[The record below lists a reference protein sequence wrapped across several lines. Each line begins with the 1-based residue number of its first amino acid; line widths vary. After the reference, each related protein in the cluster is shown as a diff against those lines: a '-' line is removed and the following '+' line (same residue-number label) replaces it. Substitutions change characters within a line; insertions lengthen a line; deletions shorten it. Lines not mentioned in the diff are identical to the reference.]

1 MHTQQLICFVCV
13 ADKLNFTK
21 AAEELFLSTPTVTH
35 HIQTL
40 ENELK
45 TTLFIR
51 NSKMVQLTETGKEFY
66 NDAAEIL
73 AKMELAEKKIQKIAN
88 PNTFYLH
95 IGCTSN
101 AELTT
106 LQNPLTQLRQKHPN
120 VYPQLHV
127 KDYITL
133 KNSFEGGQIDVLFT
147 TKNISDK
154 INNCSFFQLST
165 LSNCAV
171 LQAAS
176 PLSQKTELFFQDLE
190 DERLITLHPK
200 LIPFEYSDELR
211 NMLFEHR
218 ISHLDIHCEN
228 DQAGILMAECG
239 FGIAVF
245 PEFCIPKLPDSM
257 IKIPFEKNSFSIKY
271 GITYHKKIKNQCV
284 KDFLE
289 ILKSTQQKPA
299 KE

>member
-1 MHTQQLICFVCV
+1 MHTQQLLCFVCV

-66 NDAAEIL
+66 NDATEIL

-88 PNTFYLH
+88 PNTFYLQ
-95 IGCTSN
+95 IGCTSD
-101 AELTT
+101 AELST
-106 LQNPLTQLRQKHPN
+106 LKQPLTLLRKKHPN
-120 VYPQLHV
+120 IYPQLHV
-127 KDYITL
+127 KDYVTL
-133 KNSFEGGQIDVLFT
+133 KNAFENGQIDAMLT
-147 TKNISDK
+147 TKNMSDK
-154 INNCSFFQLST
+154 IGKCSFFQLST
-165 LSNCAV
+165 LYNYAI
-171 LQAAS
+171 LQRSS
-176 PLSQKTELFFQDLE
+176 PLSQKSELIFQDLE
-190 DERLITLHPK
+190 NQRLITLHPK
-200 LIPFEYSDELR
+200 LVPFEYSNEMR

-218 ISHLDIHCEN
+218 IHHLDIHCEN
-228 DQAGILMAECG
+228 NQAGILMAECG

-245 PEFCIPKLPDSM
+245 PEFCIPELPESM

-271 GITYHKKIKNQCV
+271 GITYHKKVKNQCI
-284 KDFLE
+284 KDFLD
-289 ILKSTQQKPA
+289 ILKTI
-299 KE
+299 

>member
-1 MHTQQLICFVCV
+1 MHTQQLLCFVCV

-66 NDAAEIL
+66 NDATEIL

-88 PNTFYLH
+88 PNTFYLQ
-95 IGCTSN
+95 IGCTSD
-101 AELTT
+101 AELST
-106 LQNPLTQLRQKHPN
+106 LKQPLTLLRKKHPN
-120 VYPQLHV
+120 IYPQLHV
-127 KDYITL
+127 KDYVTL
-133 KNSFEGGQIDVLFT
+133 KNAFENGQIDAMLT
-147 TKNISDK
+147 TKNMSDK
-154 INNCSFFQLST
+154 IGKCSFFQLST
-165 LSNCAV
+165 LYNYAI
-171 LQAAS
+171 LQRSS
-176 PLSQKTELFFQDLE
+176 PLSQKSELIFQDLE
-190 DERLITLHPK
+190 NQRLITLHPK
-200 LIPFEYSDELR
+200 LVPFEYSNEMR

-218 ISHLDIHCEN
+218 IHHLDIHCEN

-245 PEFCIPKLPDSM
+245 PEFCIPELPESM

-271 GITYHKKIKNQCV
+271 GITYHKKVKNQCI
-284 KDFLE
+284 KDFLD
-289 ILKSTQQKPA
+289 ILKTI
-299 KE
+299 

>member
-1 MHTQQLICFVCV
+1 MHTQQLLCFVCV

-66 NDAAEIL
+66 NDATEIL

-88 PNTFYLH
+88 PNTFYLQ
-95 IGCTSN
+95 IGCTSD
-101 AELTT
+101 AELST
-106 LQNPLTQLRQKHPN
+106 LKQPLTLLRKKHPN
-120 VYPQLHV
+120 IYPQLHV
-127 KDYITL
+127 KDYVTL
-133 KNSFEGGQIDVLFT
+133 KNAFENGQIDAMLT
-147 TKNISDK
+147 TKNMSDK
-154 INNCSFFQLST
+154 IGKCSFFQLST
-165 LSNCAV
+165 LYNYAI
-171 LQAAS
+171 LQRSS
-176 PLSQKTELFFQDLE
+176 PLSQKSELIFQDLE
-190 DERLITLHPK
+190 NQRLITLHPK
-200 LIPFEYSDELR
+200 LVPFEYSNEMR

-218 ISHLDIHCEN
+218 IRHLDIHCEN

-245 PEFCIPKLPDSM
+245 PEFCIPELPESM

-271 GITYHKKIKNQCV
+271 GITYHKKVKNQCI
-284 KDFLE
+284 KDFLD
-289 ILKSTQQKPA
+289 ILKTI
-299 KE
+299 

>member
-1 MHTQQLICFVCV
+1 MHTQQLLCFVCV

-66 NDAAEIL
+66 NDATEIL

-88 PNTFYLH
+88 PNTFYLQ
-95 IGCTSN
+95 IGCTSD
-101 AELTT
+101 AELST
-106 LQNPLTQLRQKHPN
+106 LKQPLTLLRKKHPN
-120 VYPQLHV
+120 IYPQLHV
-127 KDYITL
+127 KDYVTL
-133 KNSFEGGQIDVLFT
+133 KNAFENGQIDAMLT
-147 TKNISDK
+147 TKNMSDK
-154 INNCSFFQLST
+154 IGKCSFFQLSI
-165 LSNCAV
+165 LYNYAI
-171 LQAAS
+171 LQRSS
-176 PLSQKTELFFQDLE
+176 PLSQKSELIFQDLE
-190 DERLITLHPK
+190 NQRLITLHPK
-200 LIPFEYSDELR
+200 LVPFEYSNEMR

-218 ISHLDIHCEN
+218 IHHLDIHCEN

-245 PEFCIPKLPDSM
+245 PEFCIPELPESM

-271 GITYHKKIKNQCV
+271 GITYHKKVKNQCI
-284 KDFLE
+284 KDFLD
-289 ILKSTQQKPA
+289 ILKTI
-299 KE
+299 

>member
-1 MHTQQLICFVCV
+1 MHTQQLLCFVCV

-66 NDAAEIL
+66 NDATEIL

-88 PNTFYLH
+88 PNTFYLQ
-95 IGCTSN
+95 IGCTSD
-101 AELTT
+101 AELST
-106 LQNPLTQLRQKHPN
+106 LKQPLTLLRKKHPN
-120 VYPQLHV
+120 IYPQLHV
-127 KDYITL
+127 KDYVTL
-133 KNSFEGGQIDVLFT
+133 KNAFENGQIDAMLT
-147 TKNISDK
+147 TKNMSDK
-154 INNCSFFQLST
+154 IGKCSFFQLST
-165 LSNCAV
+165 LYNYAI
-171 LQAAS
+171 LQRSS
-176 PLSQKTELFFQDLE
+176 PLSQKSELIFQDLKNQ
-190 DERLITLHPK
+190 RLITLHPK
-200 LIPFEYSDELR
+200 LVPFEYSNEMR

-218 ISHLDIHCEN
+218 IHHLDIHCEN

-245 PEFCIPKLPDSM
+245 PEFCIPELPESM

-271 GITYHKKIKNQCV
+271 GITYHKKVKNQCI
-284 KDFLE
+284 KDFLD
-289 ILKSTQQKPA
+289 ILKTI
-299 KE
+299 